1 MKLAEH
7 FLGQLERETSGTRRV
22 LERVP
27 EGRNDWKPHPKS
39 MPLGYL
45 AALVARMPSWVA
57 MMVNLDEYVL
67 EPQGKFYPKIVNS
80 NSELLKMFDDS
91 VAESRDALSKT
102 SDEHLLTPWRLIVG
116 GHVVSE
122 QPRYSAIS
130 DAVFSHLSHHRG
142 QLTVYL
148 RLNDV
153 PVPAIFGPTADE
165 GQFG

>member
-57 MMVNLDEYVL
+57 MMVDLDEYVL

-91 VAESRDALSKT
+91 VVESRDALSKT
-102 SDEHLLTPWRLIVG
+102 NDDHLLTPWRLIVG

-165 GQFG
+165 GQFR

>member
-1 MKLAEH
+1 M
-7 FLGQLERETSGTRRV
+7 F
-22 LERVP
+22 P

-45 AALVARMPSWVA
+45 AALVARMPAWVA
-57 MMVNLDEYVL
+57 MMVDLDEYVL

-102 SDEHLLTPWRLIVG
+102 NDEHLLTPWRLIVG